1 MLQIRE
7 PVSRHLS
14 FLHMRRRLGHSSMS
28 VDKATFIQLGQWEK
42 FIEPRLELKLLPPVL
57 SEVQRCSAGAAFG
70 NTSEHC
76 SETARLAA
84 SLGASMIAG
93 CTIGA
98 AGSVGPD
105 GMAHPE
111 QAVEGVC
118 NHHNYPPVSVR
129 PAAPR
134 QPPGTPAASRARD
147 ARARFTPDVAPSQT
161 VSWSLYA
168 PALHWYLT
176 QFSRSQILIFNMHT
190 ALMRDPNAYLQE
202 LLDFLH
208 IPATAHLAALS
219 HANAA
224 TPAQALAAADAL
236 SCSVRDRLAH
246 IYAPWNDVL
255 YTMEPLLDRFPPV
268 TDVPCRDD
276 LA

>member
-1 MLQIRE
+1 VLQIRE

-42 FIEPRLELKLLPPVL
+42 FVEPRLELKLLPPVL
-57 SEVQRCSAGAAFG
+57 SEVQRCSAGAASG

-118 NHHNYPPVSVR
+118 NHHNYPP
-129 PAAPR
+129 
-134 QPPGTPAASRARD
+134 
-147 ARARFTPDVAPSQT
+147 T

-219 HANAA
+219 HTNAA
-224 TPAQALAAADAL
+224 TPAQALAAADTL
-236 SCSVRDRLAH
+236 SCSMRDRLAQ

-276 LA
+276 RA